1 MKNIVK
7 NTHKGLGKTLNL
19 KPALLKLILVG
30 GVVLTSGC
38 ASVVGIGESE
48 YKCPATDGVHC
59 KPTRE
64 IYEMTHDGNVPE
76 PTVSEKKSIFGK
88 NKKARKTSDETLTE
102 GKEGGAE
109 TKQSKDTVIDN
120 YVAPRLPDRPV
131 PIRTPAHV
139 MRIWIA
145 PWEDTN
151 GDLNTTGYMY
161 TEIEARRWVIGAG
174 ESKADPV
181 LRPLQQI
188 QPTQAT
194 P

>member
-1 MKNIVK
+1 MKMMSK
-7 NTHKGLGKTLNL
+7 DTQKGRGKTLTTQST
-19 KPALLKLILVG
+19 LLKLILVG
-30 GVVLTSGC
+30 GIALASGC
-38 ASVVGIGESE
+38 SSIVGIGESE

-59 KPTRE
+59 KPARD
-64 IYEMTHDGNVPE
+64 IYEMTHDGNVPDSE
-76 PTVSEKKSIFGK
+76 PIPKKNMFGK
-88 NKKARKTSDETLTE
+88 VKKVKETAKTTEDEEESLE
-102 GKEGGAE
+102 GKR
-109 TKQSKDTVIDN
+109 SRDTVIDN